1 MDCTPPSPLVCKWI
15 LAAQPARA
23 QTAPTLRAAPSL
35 QAAGTSSAPGCNRLW
50 TLNQLLFLASYVL
63 SPVLNHW
70 GVHASVES
78 SWSRCP
84 AHFKGRMAK
93 GELQHSGCSCFFSE
107 LVTLSNLLILPFE
120 PAKFEACYDYWRGE
134 GVLYRHTMPSCKCK
148 RTIDKQHHCCWVMH
162 ASLAR
167 VLRAQHLT
175 VKQRPANRV
184 HSVQGTL
191 RLRGGQ
197 ALT

>member
-1 MDCTPPSPLVCKWI
+1 MDCAPPSPLMCKRI
-15 LAAQPARA
+15 LAAQPARV
-23 QTAPTLRAAPSL
+23 QTAPTLR
-35 QAAGTSSAPGCNRLW
+35 TAPGCNRLW
-50 TLNQLLFLASYVL
+50 TLNQLLLLASYVL
-63 SPVLNHW
+63 SPALNHW

-120 PAKFEACYDYWRGE
+120 PAKFEACYDYWRRE
-134 GVLYRHTMPSCKCK
+134 GGLYRHTMPSCKCK
-148 RTIDKQHHCCWVMH
+148 RTFDKQHHCCWVMH

-175 VKQRPANRV
+175 VKPATTSNQV